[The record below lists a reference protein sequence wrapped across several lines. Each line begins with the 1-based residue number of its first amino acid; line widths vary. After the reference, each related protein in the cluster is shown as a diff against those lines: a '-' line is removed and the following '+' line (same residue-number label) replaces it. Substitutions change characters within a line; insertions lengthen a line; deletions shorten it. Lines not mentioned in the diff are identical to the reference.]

1 MLKELILFIKL
12 LLSKGVVCSL
22 TQAREA
28 RFGEWSI
35 FTHDM
40 ATFWRF
46 GVGESDSSFQGL
58 NVLISKWQIW
68 TGRSLKPNKLS
79 FFHSLNL
86 FIYSKT
92 INWGHATC
100 SSSPPG
106 DCILLDH
113 LWEAWRVAILCP
125 QDKVR
130 SFVKMGSSR
139 GPGFYAQNLRQVL
152 PFSGLRMAPLSST
165 TARRWN
171 TGRMVTSG
179 RSGRMGRPPERTTWS
194 WRSRAWR

>member
-1 MLKELILFIKL
+1 MITSIHGKEVKMLKELILFIKL

-100 SSSPPG
+100 YACGMGIWQWVKWINIPA
-106 DCILLDH
+106 
-113 LWEAWRVAILCP
+113 LWSFHSRWR
-125 QDKVR
+125 KTH
-130 SFVKMGSSR
+130 
-139 GPGFYAQNLRQVL
+139 N
-152 PFSGLRMAPLSST
+152 
-165 TARRWN
+165 
-171 TGRMVTSG
+171 
-179 RSGRMGRPPERTTWS
+179 
-194 WRSRAWR
+194 